1 MEKQYKTET
10 PPSGK
15 KVAHPPSFRRNGGSS
30 TLWHE
35 VRMLGVACYADAY
48 ILSNS
53 DPAMVHFISLYGRVG
68 VVKAIGAA
76 ILEGRTV
83 YIEDTAVIRADGYS
97 LQSVTQNLGY
107 GVCHKVL
114 LCPEYFQGSDCRII
128 VGNDRQR
135 AFEFLSGV
143 VSTPLKDDWADWLW
157 SEVFEPVPLTGF
169 GHLDGHDLT
178 DVCAISLT
186 KTTEDVDALVLDGI
200 AAGELN

>member
-1 MEKQYKTET
+1 MEQYEAESLA
-10 PPSGK
+10 SGK
-15 KVAHPPSFRRNGGSS
+15 KVAHPPSFRRNGTSS
-30 TLWHE
+30 TLWQE
-35 VRMLGVACYADAY
+35 VRMLGVTCYTDAY
-48 ILSNS
+48 IISNS
-53 DPAMVHFISLYGRVG
+53 DPAMLYFISLYGRVG

-76 ILEGRTV
+76 ILEGRVV
-83 YIEDTAVIRADGYS
+83 YIEDRAVIRAGGCS
-97 LQSVTQNLGY
+97 LQSVTQNLGH

-128 VGNDRQR
+128 VGQDRQR
-135 AFEFLSGV
+135 AFEFLAGV

-178 DVCAISLT
+178 EVCAISLT

-200 AAGELN
+200 SAGQLR